1 MFELY
6 GLSRKTSFH
15 PPRHF
20 LIKRFLSD
28 ECALAAVLTFG
39 ASSIDALGRTAT
51 SRCLVAQYRAT
62 AIRKINIRLSK
73 RSGEVFDPPFIG
85 IIGLISSTIEARA
98 HVAQAEEL
106 SEMWIHVHGLKCLID
121 TAGGWQ
127 IAVAS
132 SKEVSFCLHW

>member
-39 ASSIDALGRTAT
+39 ASNIDALRRTAT
-51 SRCLVAQYRAT
+51 SQCLVAQYRAT

-73 RSGEVFDPPFIG
+73 KSGEVFDPPFIG

-98 HVAQAEEL
+98 HVAQAEEW
-106 SEMWIHVHGLKCLID
+106 SEMWTHVHGLKCLID

-127 IAVAS
+127 KAAAS
-132 SKEVSFCLHW
+132 SKEASFCFHW